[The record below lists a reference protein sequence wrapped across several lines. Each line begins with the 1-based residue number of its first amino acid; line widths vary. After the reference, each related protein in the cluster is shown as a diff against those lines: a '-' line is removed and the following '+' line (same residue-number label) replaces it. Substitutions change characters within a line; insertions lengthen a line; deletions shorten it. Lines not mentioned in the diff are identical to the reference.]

1 MAVKGAKTINEYK
14 LRKWTE
20 ENFQEGT
27 VTFCLSQSADQ
38 AVLVDKKG
46 QEMTI
51 GINPLGK
58 VEAINYGIQFQLLGK
73 EKMVAL
79 MKSQLETAIDTD
91 TRNSNFDY
99 KKFDQNSEQ
108 LTYRDN
114 QDNLHNMYHSVV
126 GGKEVCLYN
135 INNGRNRAIAVQ
147 KDSIV
152 EKLSKFSRD
161 INNGKEDAQ
170 SLNVNN
176 LEHQRDSKE
185 R

>member
-1 MAVKGAKTINEYK
+1 MAVKGAKTVNEYK
-14 LRKWTE
+14 LRH
-20 ENFQEGT
+20 
-27 VTFCLSQSADQ
+27 
-38 AVLVDKKG
+38 
-46 QEMTI
+46 
-51 GINPLGK
+51 
-58 VEAINYGIQFQLLGK
+58 GIQIQLFGQK
-73 EKMVAL
+73 KMVAL
-79 MKSQLETAIDTD
+79 MKSQIETSIDTD
-91 TRNSNFDY
+91 TRDSNFDY

-114 QDNLHNMYHSVV
+114 QDNLHNLYHSVV